1 MQRAVGFKRE
11 KRGQMHRMWIR
22 IVPQGGFR
30 MKGEEIGGQNI
41 ESLLDKYIHYLQVE
55 RNLSSF
61 TVRNYTTDILRFLD
75 FLKEEDRLLA
85 DVDHS
90 IIRSYLG
97 RLLDEGIVRASIARK
112 MSALRSL
119 FHYLNQ
125 QGLIATEPLA
135 KISGPKREKR
145 LPTFLTTE
153 EMRSLLNF
161 PSISTPQGLRD
172 VAILELLY
180 AAGLRVSEIASLDIG
195 SVDIERRQI
204 RVWGKGSKE
213 RMVLMGKPAAAAL
226 EQYLNNG
233 RTKML
238 GQSKTNALF
247 INRYGERI
255 AERRIQYLIKK
266 YAEQAGIRG
275 RVFPHIL
282 RHTFATHMLD
292 GGADLRVVQELLG
305 HANLSSTQVYTHVT
319 HSQMRSRYL
328 EAHPRSNDEKK
339 VVKLR

>member
-1 MQRAVGFKRE
+1 M
-11 KRGQMHRMWIR
+11 
-22 IVPQGGFR
+22 
-30 MKGEEIGGQNI
+30 
-41 ESLLDKYIHYLQVE
+41 DKYIRYLQVE

-61 TVRNYTTDILRFLD
+61 TVRNYTTDILSFLD
-75 FLKEEDRLLA
+75 FLKWEGVRTLA

-90 IIRSYLG
+90 IVRRYLS
-97 RLLDEGIVRASIARK
+97 RLLDDGIVRASISRK

-119 FHYLNQ
+119 FHYLNRE
-125 QGLIATEPLA
+125 GLIETEPLS

-153 EMRSLLNF
+153 EMRSLLNS

-172 VAILELLY
+172 LAMLELLY
-180 AAGLRVSEIASLDIG
+180 AAGLRVSEIASLDTG
-195 SVDIERRQI
+195 SVDLESRQI

-213 RMVLMGKPAAAAL
+213 RMVLIGKPAAGAL
-226 EQYLNNG
+226 AQYMSYG

-238 GQSKTNALF
+238 GRRQTNALF

-266 YAEQAGIRG
+266 YAEQAGISG

-305 HANLSSTQVYTHVT
+305 HANLASTQIYTHVT

-328 EAHPRSNDEKK
+328 EAHPRSQDERR
-339 VVKLR
+339 VVKSP

>member
-1 MQRAVGFKRE
+1 
-11 KRGQMHRMWIR
+11 
-22 IVPQGGFR
+22 
-30 MKGEEIGGQNI
+30 MKGEAVVGQDFVP
-41 ESLLDKYIHYLQVE
+41 LDKYIRYLQVE

-61 TVRNYTTDILRFLD
+61 TVRNYTTDILSFLD
-75 FLKEEDRLLA
+75 FLKGEGVRSLA

-90 IIRSYLG
+90 IVRRYLS
-97 RLLDEGIVRASIARK
+97 RLLDNGIVRASISRK

-125 QGLIATEPLA
+125 EGLIETEPLS
-135 KISGPKREKR
+135 KISRPKREKR
-145 LPTFLTTE
+145 LPTFLTPE
-153 EMRSLLNF
+153 EMRSLLSSPN
-161 PSISTPQGLRD
+161 ISTPQGLRD
-172 VAILELLY
+172 LAILELLY
-180 AAGLRVSEIASLDIG
+180 ATGLRVSEIASLDTG
-195 SVDIERRQI
+195 SVDLESRQI

-213 RMVLMGKPAAAAL
+213 RMVLIGKPAARAL
-226 EQYLNNG
+226 AQYMSYG

-238 GQSKTNALF
+238 GRRQTNALF

-266 YAEQAGIRG
+266 YAEQAGISG

-305 HANLSSTQVYTHVT
+305 HANLASTQIYTHVT
-319 HSQMRSRYL
+319 HSQMRTRYL
-328 EAHPRSNDEKK
+328 EAHPRSNE
-339 VVKLR
+339 RSG

>member
-1 MQRAVGFKRE
+1 
-11 KRGQMHRMWIR
+11 
-22 IVPQGGFR
+22 
-30 MKGEEIGGQNI
+30 MKGEAVVGQDFVP
-41 ESLLDKYIHYLQVE
+41 LDKYIRYLQVE

-61 TVRNYTTDILRFLD
+61 TVRNYTTDILSFLD
-75 FLKEEDRLLA
+75 FLKWEGVRSLA

-90 IIRSYLG
+90 IVRRYLS
-97 RLLDEGIVRASIARK
+97 RLLDDGIVRASISRK

-119 FHYLNQ
+119 FHYLNRE
-125 QGLIATEPLA
+125 GLIETEPLS

-153 EMRSLLNF
+153 EMRSLLNS

-172 VAILELLY
+172 LAMLELLY
-180 AAGLRVSEIASLDIG
+180 AAGLRVSEIASLDTG
-195 SVDIERRQI
+195 SVDLESRQI

-213 RMVLMGKPAAAAL
+213 RMVLIGKPAARAL
-226 EQYLNNG
+226 AQYMSYG

-238 GQSKTNALF
+238 GRRQTNALF

-266 YAEQAGIRG
+266 YAEQAGISG

-305 HANLSSTQVYTHVT
+305 HANLASTQIYTHVT

-328 EAHPRSNDEKK
+328 EAHPRSQDERR
-339 VVKLR
+339 VVKSP

>member
-1 MQRAVGFKRE
+1 
-11 KRGQMHRMWIR
+11 
-22 IVPQGGFR
+22 
-30 MKGEEIGGQNI
+30 MKGEEIGVQNI

-61 TVRNYTTDILRFLD
+61 TVRNYTTDILSFLD
-75 FLKEEDRLLA
+75 FLKEDDRTLA
-85 DVDHS
+85 DVNHY
-90 IIRSYLG
+90 IVRRYLS
-97 RLLDEGIVRASIARK
+97 RLLENGTVRSSIARK
-112 MSALRSL
+112 MSALRSF

-125 QGLIATEPLA
+125 EGLIATEPLN
-135 KISGPKREKR
+135 KISGPKVEKR

-153 EMRSLLNF
+153 EMRSLLNS
-161 PSISTPQGLRD
+161 PGISTPQGLRD
-172 VAILELLY
+172 LAILELLY
-180 AAGLRVSEIASLDIG
+180 AAGLRVSEIASLDTG
-195 SVDIERRQI
+195 SVDLEMRQI

-213 RMVLMGKPAAAAL
+213 RMVLMGKPAAEVL
-226 EQYLNNG
+226 GRYLSYG

-328 EAHPRSNDEKK
+328 EAHPRSQDEKRM
-339 VVKLR
+339 VKPP

>member
-1 MQRAVGFKRE
+1 
-11 KRGQMHRMWIR
+11 
-22 IVPQGGFR
+22 
-30 MKGEEIGGQNI
+30 MKGEAVVGQDFVP
-41 ESLLDKYIHYLQVE
+41 LDKYIRYLQVE

-61 TVRNYTTDILRFLD
+61 TVRNYTTDILSFLD
-75 FLKEEDRLLA
+75 FLKGEGVRSLA

-90 IIRSYLG
+90 LVRRYLS
-97 RLLDEGIVRASIARK
+97 RLLDNGIVRASISRK

-125 QGLIATEPLA
+125 EGLIETEPLS

-153 EMRSLLNF
+153 EMRSLLNS

-172 VAILELLY
+172 LAMLELLY
-180 AAGLRVSEIASLDIG
+180 AAGLRVSEIASLDTG
-195 SVDIERRQI
+195 SVDLESRQI

-213 RMVLMGKPAAAAL
+213 RMVLIGKPAAGAL
-226 EQYLNNG
+226 AQYMSYG

-238 GQSKTNALF
+238 GRRQTNALF

-266 YAEQAGIRG
+266 YAEQAGISG

-305 HANLSSTQVYTHVT
+305 HANLASTQIYTHVT

-328 EAHPRSNDEKK
+328 EAHPRSQDERR
-339 VVKLR
+339 VVKSP